1 MISKLLQA
9 FVFGVAPLGL
19 AGLVLSGAQNP
30 NPAAPSVDFA
40 SEVLP
45 IFKASC
51 FGCHGEEKQ
60 RGGLRMDSRESLL
73 KGGDS
78 GPAVIPGNSAKSPLI
93 LRVTGVEEPRMP
105 MGQAPLSKA
114 QIATLKQWIDQ
125 GAAWG
130 ESSGKHWAYVRP
142 VRPKLPVVKNKT
154 WARNPIDFFI
164 LARLEKEGLSPSPEA
179 SKETLIRRVSLDLIG
194 LPPTPEEVRAF
205 LADSSPNAY
214 EKLVD
219 RLLASPHYG
228 ERQARIWL
236 DLARYADTNGY
247 EKDERRS
254 IWLYRDWVIQAFN
267 QNMPFD
273 QFTIEQIAGD
283 MLPNASQSQR
293 IATGFHRNTMKNEE
307 GGVDV
312 EEQRWLTLVDRVGV
326 TGTVWLSST
335 LACAQCH
342 DHKYDPISQREF
354 YELLAFF
361 DNCDEPTLDTATSE
375 QLEQRK
381 KLQEEQATLEAEL
394 KKDGLDS
401 MGQQEIN
408 QRLQAVKK
416 QMEATRA
423 PTTLVFQ
430 EKSGEPRTFVRKRG
444 EFLSKEEE
452 VTANTP
458 AVLNPM
464 PVDAPSNR
472 LGLAQWLVSKNNPL
486 TARAQV
492 NRYWEQYFGH
502 GIVETTEDFGLQG
515 AKPTHPEL
523 LDWLATEFVRIGW
536 DVKAMHRLI
545 VTSATYRQS
554 SSVSPLLL
562 ERDPQNKLY
571 ARGPRFRMEAE
582 MIRDSAL
589 RAAGLLN
596 LKMGGPSVFPYQPDG
611 IWDVPYSADR
621 WVVSEGAEKHRRG
634 IYTFWRRS
642 APYPAF
648 INFDATSREFC
659 TVRRPRANTPLQ
671 ALTTLNDPS
680 FMEAARGLAQR
691 LMKEGGA
698 SPTEKVKYAF
708 MVCLSRAPKPEERRR
723 LLAFYEQMNQRYQ
736 TDRESAKKLA
746 SAEGGEA
753 EWAAWTMVANVMMN
767 LDEFLTK
774 E

>member
-9 FVFGVAPLGL
+9 LIFGVAPLGL

-30 NPAAPSVDFA
+30 NPAAPPVDFA

-60 RGGLRMDSRESLL
+60 RGGLRMDSLESLL

-114 QIATLKQWIDQ
+114 QITTLKQWIDQ
-125 GAAWG
+125 GALWG
-130 ESSGKHWAYVRP
+130 ESSGKHWAYIRP
-142 VRPKLPVVKNKT
+142 VRPKLPAVKNKT

-283 MLPNASQSQR
+283 MLPNASQSQQ

-381 KLQEEQATLEAEL
+381 KLQEEQATLEADL
-394 KKDGLDS
+394 KKEGLDP
-401 MGQQEIN
+401 MRQQEIN

-430 EKSGEPRTFVRKRG
+430 ERGGEPRTFVRKRG
-444 EFLSKEEE
+444 EFLSKGEE

-464 PVDAPSNR
+464 PVDAPTNR
-472 LGLAQWLVSKNNPL
+472 LGLAKWLVSKNNPL
-486 TARAQV
+486 TARAQA

-523 LDWLATEFVRIGW
+523 LDWLATEFARIGW
-536 DVKAMHRLI
+536 DMKAMHRLI

-554 SSVSPLLL
+554 SRVSPLLL

-659 TVRRPRANTPLQ
+659 AVRRPRANTPLQ

-698 SPTEKVKYAF
+698 TPSAKARYAF
-708 MVCLSRAPKPEERRR
+708 MVCLSRAPQPEEQRR
-723 LLAFYEQMNQRYQ
+723 LLALYEQMKQRYQ
-736 TDRESAKKLA
+736 ADKESAKKLV
-746 SAEGGEA
+746 SAEGE
-753 EWAAWTMVANVMMN
+753 EVELAAWTMVANVMMN